1 MGKIEMKRITVLVA
15 EDTDVGRIGLRN
27 MLLTAKD
34 IQIVGETN
42 SVYAVSRLIKELSPD
57 LLLMDLRWYDDDS
70 AGSIQIREVKRENP
84 EVKVIA
90 ITAYPNL
97 IADAWKAGAD
107 QVVSK
112 NLRLEELLDLVRTV
126 SARNLPSPADDK
138 IFYGF
143 SDQLSPRE
151 LEVLGLLAQGLT
163 DKEISTA
170 LGIRVNTTKNHVKNI
185 LQKLNAN
192 NRQKAVVIAREKG
205 ILK

>member
-1 MGKIEMKRITVLVA
+1 METKRITVLVA
-15 EDTDVGRIGLRN
+15 EDSEMGTIGLRN
-27 MLLTAKD
+27 MLATAKD

-42 SVYAVSRLIKELSPD
+42 SVYAVGRLIKELSPD

-70 AGSIQIREVKRENP
+70 AGQVQIREVKRENP
-84 EVKVIA
+84 ELKVIA
-90 ITAYPNL
+90 LTAYPNL

-126 SARNLPSPADDK
+126 SVRNIPFPTDDGSSHR
-138 IFYGF
+138 FP
-143 SDQLSPRE
+143 DQLSPRE
-151 LEVLGLLAQGLT
+151 LQVLELLAQALT

-170 LGIRVNTTKNHVKNI
+170 LGIQPNTTKNHVKNI
-185 LQKLNAN
+185 LQKLNAS
-192 NRQKAVVIAREKG
+192 NRRKAVLIARERG

>member
-1 MGKIEMKRITVLVA
+1 METKRITVLIA

-42 SVYAVSRLIKELSPD
+42 SVYAVGRLIKELSPD
-57 LLLMDLRWYDDDS
+57 LLLMDLRWYDDDA
-70 AGSIQIREVKRENP
+70 AGWIQIREVKRENP

-112 NLRLEELLDLVRTV
+112 NLRLEELLDLVRMV
-126 SARNLPSPADDK
+126 SVRNLPSPAEDGNSHR
-138 IFYGF
+138 FQE
-143 SDQLSPRE
+143 SLSPRE
-151 LEVLGLLAQGLT
+151 LEVLTQVAQGLS
-163 DKEISTA
+163 DKEVSA
-170 LGIRVNTTKNHVKNI
+170 MLGIQVNTTKNHVKNI
-185 LQKLNAN
+185 LQKLNAS
-192 NRQKAVVIAREKG
+192 NRRKAVVIAREKG

>member
-1 MGKIEMKRITVLVA
+1 METKKITVLIA
-15 EDTDVGRIGLRN
+15 EDTDMGRIGLRN
-27 MLLTAKD
+27 MLQTAKD
-34 IQIVGETN
+34 IQILGETN

-70 AGSIQIREVKRENP
+70 AGSVQIREVKRESP

-90 ITAYPNL
+90 MTAHSHL

-126 SARNLPSPADDK
+126 SVRNYPPPAEEMNSH
-138 IFYGF
+138 GF
-143 SDQLSPRE
+143 QESLSPRE
-151 LEVLGLLAQGLT
+151 LEVVELLAQGLT
-163 DKEISTA
+163 DKEISKA
-170 LGIRVNTTKNHVKNI
+170 LGIQLNTTKNHVKNI
-185 LQKLNAN
+185 LQKLNAS
-192 NRQKAVVIAREKG
+192 NRQKAVLIARDKG

>member
-1 MGKIEMKRITVLVA
+1 METKRITVLVA

-57 LLLMDLRWYDDDS
+57 ILLMDLRWYDDDA
-70 AGSIQIREVKRENP
+70 AGRVHIREVKRENP

-90 ITAYPNL
+90 ITAHSHL
-97 IADAWKAGAD
+97 IEDAWKAGAD

-112 NLRLEELLDLVRTV
+112 NLRLEELLELVRTV
-126 SARNLPSPADDK
+126 SVRNLPPPAEDE
-138 IFYGF
+138 ISYG
-143 SDQLSPRE
+143 SQDQLSPRE
-151 LEVLGLLAQGLT
+151 LEVLGLLARGFT

-170 LGIRVNTTKNHVKNI
+170 LGIQVNTTKNHVKNI
-185 LQKLNAN
+185 LQKLNAS
-192 NRQKAVVIAREKG
+192 NRQKAVVIAKDRR

>member
-1 MGKIEMKRITVLVA
+1 METKRITVLVA

-57 LLLMDLRWYDDDS
+57 LLLMDLRWYDDDA
-70 AGSIQIREVKRENP
+70 AGWIQIREVKRENP

-97 IADAWKAGAD
+97 ITDAWKAGAD

-112 NLRLEELLDLVRTV
+112 NLRLEELLELVRTV
-126 SARNLPSPADDK
+126 SARNVSLPAEDK
-138 IFYGF
+138 GVHGF
-143 SDQLSPRE
+143 QDQLSPRE

-170 LGIRVNTTKNHVKNI
+170 LGIQVNTTKNHVKNI
-185 LQKLNAN
+185 LQKLNAS
-192 NRQKAVVIAREKG
+192 NRRKAVVIAREKG
-205 ILK
+205 HLN

>member
-1 MGKIEMKRITVLVA
+1 METKRITVLVA
-15 EDTDVGRIGLRN
+15 EDTEMGTIGLRN
-27 MLLTAKD
+27 MLATAKD

-42 SVYAVSRLIKELSPD
+42 SVYAVGRLIKELSPD

-70 AGSIQIREVKRENP
+70 AGQVQIREVKRENP
-84 EVKVIA
+84 ELKIIA
-90 ITAYPNL
+90 LTAYPNL

-126 SARNLPSPADDK
+126 SVRNIPFPSEDASSH
-138 IFYGF
+138 GF
-143 SDQLSPRE
+143 PDQLSPRE
-151 LEVLGLLAQGLT
+151 LQVLELLAQALT

-170 LGIRVNTTKNHVKNI
+170 LGIQPNTTKNHVKNI
-185 LQKLNAN
+185 LQKLNAS
-192 NRQKAVVIAREKG
+192 NRRKAVLIARERG

>member
-1 MGKIEMKRITVLVA
+1 METKRITVLVA

-42 SVYAVSRLIKELSPD
+42 SVYAVSRLIKELAPD
-57 LLLMDLRWYDDDS
+57 LLIMDLRWYDDDA
-70 AGSIQIREVKRENP
+70 AGRVQIREIKRENP
-84 EVKVIA
+84 ELKVIA
-90 ITAYPNL
+90 MTAYPNL

-112 NLRLEELLDLVRTV
+112 NLRLEELLELVRTV
-126 SARNLPSPADDK
+126 SVRNLPPLAEDRISYGSP
-138 IFYGF
+138 
-143 SDQLSPRE
+143 DQLSPRE
-151 LEVLGLLAQGLT
+151 REVLGLLAQGFT
-163 DKEISTA
+163 DKEVSTD
-170 LGIRVNTTKNHVKNI
+170 LGIQPNTTKNHVKNI
-185 LQKLNAN
+185 LQKLNAS

>member
-1 MGKIEMKRITVLVA
+1 METKRITVLVA
-15 EDTDVGRIGLRN
+15 EDTEMGTIGLRN
-27 MLLTAKD
+27 MLATARD

-42 SVYAVSRLIKELSPD
+42 SVYAVGRLIKELSPD

-70 AGSIQIREVKRENP
+70 AGQVQIREVKRENP
-84 EVKVIA
+84 ELKVIA
-90 ITAYPNL
+90 LTAYPNL

-126 SARNLPSPADDK
+126 SVRNIPFPSED
-138 IFYGF
+138 ISSHGF
-143 SDQLSPRE
+143 PDQLSPRE
-151 LEVLGLLAQGLT
+151 LQVLELLAQALT

-170 LGIRVNTTKNHVKNI
+170 LGIQPNTTKNHVKNI
-185 LQKLNAN
+185 LQKLNAS
-192 NRQKAVVIAREKG
+192 NRRKAVLIARERG

>member
-1 MGKIEMKRITVLVA
+1 METKRITVLVA
-15 EDTDVGRIGLRN
+15 EDTEMGTIGLRN
-27 MLLTAKD
+27 MLATAKD

-42 SVYAVSRLIKELSPD
+42 SVYAVGRLIKELSPD

-70 AGSIQIREVKRENP
+70 AGQVQIREVKRENP
-84 EVKVIA
+84 ELKVIA
-90 ITAYPNL
+90 LTAYPNL

-126 SARNLPSPADDK
+126 SVRNIPFPSED
-138 IFYGF
+138 ISSHGF
-143 SDQLSPRE
+143 PDQLSPRE
-151 LEVLGLLAQGLT
+151 LQVLELLAQALT

-170 LGIRVNTTKNHVKNI
+170 LGIQPNTTKNHVKNI
-185 LQKLNAN
+185 LQKLNAG
-192 NRQKAVVIAREKG
+192 NRRKAVLIARERG